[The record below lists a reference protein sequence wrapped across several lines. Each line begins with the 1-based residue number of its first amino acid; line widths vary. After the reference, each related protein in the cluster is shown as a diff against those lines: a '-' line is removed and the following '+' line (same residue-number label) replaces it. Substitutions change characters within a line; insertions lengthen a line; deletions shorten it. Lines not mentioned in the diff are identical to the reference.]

1 MGGRPLHEDYDFKE
15 EFRAPLRL
23 KQRAREVLRVPDNAG
38 RKTIQQIYRK
48 HAKAYHPDLHPDDP
62 ASYRM
67 FLVITEA
74 YAILTD
80 KKRADPSHTLLWE
93 ASCVPP
99 DSDEKEYEAWWLGRY
114 GNLF

>member
-1 MGGRPLHEDYDFKE
+1 MYEDYDFKE

-23 KQRAREVLRVPDNAG
+23 KQRAREILRVSESADSKA
-38 RKTIQQIYRK
+38 IQQAYRR